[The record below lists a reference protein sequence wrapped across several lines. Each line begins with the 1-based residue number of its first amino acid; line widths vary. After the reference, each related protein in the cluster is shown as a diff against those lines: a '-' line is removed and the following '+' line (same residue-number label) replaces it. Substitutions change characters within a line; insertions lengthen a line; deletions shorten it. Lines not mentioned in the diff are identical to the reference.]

1 MFNKFSSTSSSTG
14 GVEQTINLI
23 IMADSIIFRGSDY
36 DLDKYRTSIK
46 NDNHI
51 GTGKCKYSDKSVN
64 SEVNHPSHYNHGGM
78 ETIDKMI
85 KLYGIEK
92 VKAFCELNAFKYRDR
107 AGYKG
112 SSDSAIAR
120 DINKALWY
128 ENKLNELNNK

>member
-1 MFNKFSSTSSSTG
+1 MT
-14 GVEQTINLI
+14 
-23 IMADSIIFRGSDY
+23 DSIIFSGSDY
-36 DLDKYRTSIK
+36 DLDKYRKSIE

-51 GTGKCKYSDKSVN
+51 GKSVKEVVYGQST

-107 AGYKG
+107 VGYKG
-112 SSDSAIAR
+112 SSNSAIAR
-120 DINKALWY
+120 DIHKALWY

>member
-1 MFNKFSSTSSSTG
+1 
-14 GVEQTINLI
+14 
-23 IMADSIIFRGSDY
+23 MADNIIFSGSDY
-36 DLDKYRTSIK
+36 DVDEYRKSK
-46 NDNHI
+46 NNDNHV
-51 GTGKCKYSDKSVN
+51 GTEYTKITISSL
-64 SEVNHPSHYNHGGM
+64 VNHPSHYNHGGM

-112 SSDSAIAR
+112 ISDMTIVR
-120 DINKALWY
+120 DIRKALWY

>member
-1 MFNKFSSTSSSTG
+1 
-14 GVEQTINLI
+14 
-23 IMADSIIFRGSDY
+23 MADSIIFSGSDY
-36 DLDKYRTSIK
+36 DVDEYRKSK
-46 NDNHI
+46 DNDNHV
-51 GTGKCKYSDKSVN
+51 GKSLVNKQFTSD
-64 SEVNHPSHYNHGGM
+64 VNHPSHYNHGGM

-112 SSDSAIAR
+112 CSNDDISR
-120 DINKALWY
+120 DIRKAIWY

>member
-1 MFNKFSSTSSSTG
+1 MCNKFSSASSSKG

-23 IMADSIIFRGSDY
+23 IMADSIVFSGSDY
-36 DLDKYRTSIK
+36 DLDKYRTSIE

-51 GTGKCKYSDKSVN
+51 GTGATNRNPISL
-64 SEVNHPSHYNHGGM
+64 VNHPSHYNHGGM

-128 ENKLNELNNK
+128 ENKLKELNNK

>member
-1 MFNKFSSTSSSTG
+1 
-14 GVEQTINLI
+14 
-23 IMADSIIFRGSDY
+23 MADSIVFSGSDY

-51 GTGKCKYSDKSVN
+51 GVGTSSR
-64 SEVNHPSHYNHGGM
+64 SPISLVNHPSHYNHGGM

-92 VKAFCELNAFKYRDR
+92 VKVFCELNAFKYRDR

-120 DINKALWY
+120 DIHKAIWY
-128 ENKLNELNNK
+128 ENKLKELNNK

>member
-1 MFNKFSSTSSSTG
+1 
-14 GVEQTINLI
+14 
-23 IMADSIIFRGSDY
+23 MADSINFSGSDY
-36 DLDKYRTSIK
+36 DIDEYRKSKY
-46 NDNHI
+46 NDNHV
-51 GTGKCKYSDKSVN
+51 GTECTKITN
-64 SEVNHPSHYNHGGM
+64 SSLVNHPSHYNHGGM

-112 SSDSAIAR
+112 ISDMTIVR
-120 DINKALWY
+120 DIRKALWY

>member
-1 MFNKFSSTSSSTG
+1 
-14 GVEQTINLI
+14 
-23 IMADSIIFRGSDY
+23 MADSIVFSGSDY
-36 DLDKYRTSIK
+36 DLDKYRSSIE
-46 NDNHI
+46 NDNHV
-51 GTGKCKYSDKSVN
+51 GKDPVSNTFISG
-64 SEVNHPSHYNHGGM
+64 VNHPSHYNHGGM

-120 DINKALWY
+120 DIHKALWY
-128 ENKLNELNNK
+128 ENKLNELNSK

>member
-1 MFNKFSSTSSSTG
+1 
-14 GVEQTINLI
+14 
-23 IMADSIIFRGSDY
+23 MADSIVFSGSDY
-36 DLDKYRTSIK
+36 DLDKYRSSIE
-46 NDNHI
+46 NDNHV
-51 GTGKCKYSDKSVN
+51 GKDPVSNPFISG
-64 SEVNHPSHYNHGGM
+64 VNHPSHYNHGGM

-120 DINKALWY
+120 DIHKALWY

>member
-1 MFNKFSSTSSSTG
+1 MEN
-14 GVEQTINLI
+14 
-23 IMADSIIFRGSDY
+23 IIFGNGSDY
-36 DLDKYRTSIK
+36 DVDEYRKSK
-46 NDNHI
+46 DNDNHI
-51 GTGKCKYSDKSVN
+51 GKRVKEFIREEP

-112 SSDSAIAR
+112 NRDSAIAR

-128 ENKLNELNNK
+128 ENKLKELNNK

>member
-1 MFNKFSSTSSSTG
+1 MEN
-14 GVEQTINLI
+14 
-23 IMADSIIFRGSDY
+23 IIFNGSDY
-36 DLDKYRTSIK
+36 DLDEYRKSK
-46 NDNHI
+46 DNDNHVR
-51 GTGKCKYSDKSVN
+51 KSVQQVVCERPT

-112 SSDSAIAR
+112 CSNDAIAR
-120 DINKALWY
+120 DIHKALWY
-128 ENKLNELNNK
+128 ENKLNELNSK

>member
-1 MFNKFSSTSSSTG
+1 MTDN
-14 GVEQTINLI
+14 
-23 IMADSIIFRGSDY
+23 IIFRGSDY
-36 DLDKYRTSIK
+36 DVDEYRKSK
-46 NDNHI
+46 DNDNHV
-51 GTGKCKYSDKSVN
+51 GRNVQQVVYGQYT

-107 AGYKG
+107 AGYKD

>member
-1 MFNKFSSTSSSTG
+1 M
-14 GVEQTINLI
+14 E
-23 IMADSIIFRGSDY
+23 SIIFGNGSDY
-36 DLDKYRTSIK
+36 DIDEYRKSK
-46 NDNHI
+46 NNDNHV
-51 GTGKCKYSDKSVN
+51 GKSVQQVVCGQST

-112 SSDSAIAR
+112 SSDSTIAR
-120 DINKALWY
+120 DIHKALWY
-128 ENKLNELNNK
+128 ENKLNELNSK

>member
-1 MFNKFSSTSSSTG
+1 MKDNIIFSS
-14 GVEQTINLI
+14 
-23 IMADSIIFRGSDY
+23 SDY
-36 DLDKYRTSIK
+36 DLDKYRTSIE

-51 GTGKCKYSDKSVN
+51 GKGPVSKQVT
-64 SEVNHPSHYNHGGM
+64 SEVNHPSHYNHGGI

-128 ENKLNELNNK
+128 ENKLKELNNK

>member
-1 MFNKFSSTSSSTG
+1 
-14 GVEQTINLI
+14 
-23 IMADSIIFRGSDY
+23 MADSSSVSRVSDY
-36 DLDKYRTSIK
+36 ASDRIYRAMEEA
-46 NDNHI
+46 
-51 GTGKCKYSDKSVN
+51 VN
-64 SEVNHPSHYNHGGM
+64 NGVNHPSHYNHGGM

-112 SSDSAIAR
+112 SSDNAIAR

-128 ENKLNELNNK
+128 ENKLNELNSK

>member
-1 MFNKFSSTSSSTG
+1 MANS
-14 GVEQTINLI
+14 IN
-23 IMADSIIFRGSDY
+23 FGSDY
-36 DLDKYRTSIK
+36 DLDKYRSCK
-46 NDNHI
+46 NYDVHRVTDKHLDDNNVV
-51 GTGKCKYSDKSVN
+51 DAD
-64 SEVNHPSHYNHGGM
+64 VNHPSHYNHGGI
-78 ETIDKMI
+78 ETINKMI

-112 SSDSAIAR
+112 SSDSAIVR

>member
-1 MFNKFSSTSSSTG
+1 MENIVFGK
-14 GVEQTINLI
+14 
-23 IMADSIIFRGSDY
+23 GSDY
-36 DLDKYRTSIK
+36 DVDEYRKSK
-46 NDNHI
+46 DNDNHI
-51 GTGKCKYSDKSVN
+51 GKRVKEVVCRDSTL
-64 SEVNHPSHYNHGGM
+64 EVNHPSHYNHGGM

-120 DINKALWY
+120 DIHKAIWY
-128 ENKLNELNNK
+128 ENKLINLNRNDIK

>member
-1 MFNKFSSTSSSTG
+1 MEN
-14 GVEQTINLI
+14 I
-23 IMADSIIFRGSDY
+23 IRFDNGSDY
-36 DLDKYRTSIK
+36 DVDEYRKSK
-46 NDNHI
+46 DNDNHI
-51 GTGKCKYSDKSVN
+51 GKRVKEVVCGQFT
-64 SEVNHPSHYNHGGM
+64 SEVNHPSHYNYGGM

-120 DINKALWY
+120 DIHKALWY